1 MKTSSTQKSLAPSTA
16 VLPFRPP
23 IAQVTECMTQ
33 GQIALTYSEGP
44 SDVTAKI
51 ARQLNNADARA
62 SFFINSTW

>member
-33 GQIALTYSEGP
+33 GQIALTYVGCLNFI
-44 SDVTAKI
+44 AKK
-51 ARQLNNADARA
+51 
-62 SFFINSTW
+62 TEY